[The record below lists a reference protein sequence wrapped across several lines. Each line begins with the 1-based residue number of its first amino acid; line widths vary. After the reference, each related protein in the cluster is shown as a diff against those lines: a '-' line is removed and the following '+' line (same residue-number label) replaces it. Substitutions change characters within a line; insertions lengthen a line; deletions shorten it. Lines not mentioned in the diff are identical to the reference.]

1 MRLTACVHWGL
12 VVIFVLETSL
22 TVSAKGKY
30 DIEEPNNNKNKKAF
44 GSGDTSKSNTN
55 KKTKDFNDI
64 EDDKIRAKKY
74 EKTSKTSGQDSKKSN
89 ETPQKKFIGRIEHG
103 KVMVLRR
110 KDDSVPISKSSDQ
123 RNDVCTKSKN
133 RKYNNCHNGKNPY
146 SEEESQEES
155 SEEETLKGKA
165 KKHVK
170 YSIKFRHEKQKKK
183 ENGDIRIMRLHKNG
197 RKNYEKE
204 DEDSGE
210 DEDEPIKRF
219 KLLED
224 DD

>member
-1 MRLTACVHWGL
+1 MRLSAYAHWGL
-12 VVIFVLETSL
+12 LVIFVLETSL
-22 TVSAKGKY
+22 TVSAKGKH
-30 DIEEPNNNKNKKAF
+30 DIEEPDNSKNKRAF
-44 GSGDTSKSNTN
+44 GNGDTTKSNTN
-55 KKTKDFNDI
+55 KKTKVFNDI
-64 EDDKIRAKKY
+64 EDDKTRAKKY
-74 EKTSKTSGQDSKKSN
+74 QKASKVPGQDSKKNN

-110 KDDSVPISKSSDQ
+110 KDESLPMSKSSD
-123 RNDVCTKSKN
+123 RGNDVCTKYKN
-133 RKYNNCHNGKNPY
+133 NKFNNCYNGKNPY
-146 SEEESQEES
+146 SEEESEEDS
-155 SEEETLKGKA
+155 SEEEKSKGKA

-204 DEDSGE
+204 DDDSSE

-219 KLLED
+219 KLMED